1 MASKQFICIAVLLIP
16 TLALTQIP
24 EASSKE
30 TADLDLDEAWGSD
43 TFSSSATHVKEPI
56 QSAAT
61 DGAASATEEAGSVKM
76 AATNPRQMRSIK
88 EALKEVQLKDL
99 WLEFGFLAFMALYL
113 ANMYRGAQINK
124 RMAYAWAKEFATE
137 GSILDRNFSHV
148 GISDSEGTE
157 VTILKEG
164 AAKYQCYASGRRFCS
179 SALITLDLRPRM
191 ELFQGHILNL
201 LLPQDDILDFEI
213 HMNEAAMPK
222 TVLCVATT
230 RLAREMLRREDCY
243 EDLRLYTRK
252 VEVAKDRLPSWPHDK
267 LTVLAEQPSIF
278 YDLMNEAMMEQVFG
292 RAAFEEYGQYF
303 RAMRLT
309 SEGEGKHKQIA
320 QFSFALPPPDEM
332 DKLSRWIMA
341 AMVFIDLL
349 GNYKMKP
356 DQKAKAEKARQEAAT
371 QEHSKEE
378 EVLEREEKLRAKKKE
393 EEQEKLK
400 RMSPA
405 EREKYKARKEK
416 LDRERRA
423 RRMGKGM
430 VIRS

>member
-1 MASKQFICIAVLLIP
+1 MASKHFTLLLVA
-16 TLALTQIP
+16 TLALTQIVM
-24 EASSKE
+24 ASSKE

-43 TFSSSATHVKEPI
+43 TFSSSATHVKEEI
-56 QSAAT
+56 KSAAT
-61 DGAASATEEAGSVKM
+61 NTAASATEKAASVKK
-76 AATNPRQMRSIK
+76 AATNPRQMKPIM

-99 WLEFGFLAFMALYL
+99 WMEFGFLAFMTLYL
-113 ANMYRGAQINK
+113 ANMYRGTQINK
-124 RMAYAWAKEFATE
+124 RLAYSWTKEFATE

-148 GISDSEGTE
+148 GISDNEGTE
-157 VTILKEG
+157 VTIFKEG

-179 SALITLDLRPRM
+179 GALITADLRPRM
-191 ELFQGHILNL
+191 ELFQGYILNL
-201 LLPQDDILDFEI
+201 LLPQDDMLDFEI
-213 HMNEAAMPK
+213 HMNEASMPK

-252 VEVAKDRLPSWPHDK
+252 VEVAKDRLPSWPHEK

-278 YDLMNEAMMEQVFG
+278 YDLMNDAMMEQVFG
-292 RAAFEEYGQYF
+292 RAAFEESGRYF

-332 DKLSRWIMA
+332 DKLSSWIMA

-371 QEHSKEE
+371 HVERSNEE
-378 EVLEREEKLRAKKKE
+378 ETLEREEKLRAKKKE

-405 EREKYKARKEK
+405 DREKYKARKEK

-430 VIRS
+430 AVRS